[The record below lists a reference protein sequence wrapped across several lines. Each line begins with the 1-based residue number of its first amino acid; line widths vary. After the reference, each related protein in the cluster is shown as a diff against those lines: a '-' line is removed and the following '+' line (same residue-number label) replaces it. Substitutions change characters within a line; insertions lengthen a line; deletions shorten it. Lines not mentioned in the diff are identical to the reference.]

1 MQALTTLN
9 EESYVEA
16 AHALAKRV
24 LNEAPPDDAARLRYA
39 FRLCVGREPDG
50 LEKDTLTTLLRKSA
64 APQGWFDVARVLLNL
79 DETITRE

>member
-9 EESYVEA
+9 DEMYVEA
-16 AHALAKRV
+16 AQALARRIV
-24 LNEAPPDDAARLRYA
+24 TEAPPDEAGRLRYA

-50 LEKDTLTTLLRKSA
+50 VEKDTLATMLRKSGA
-64 APQGWFDVARVLLNL
+64 EQGWLDVARVLLNL